1 MCACVC
7 LQAVAKAFGQVLLA
21 SPDVGVQ
28 AEVLDS
34 VFDVFGE
41 SDSSAAVVTSSG
53 LLATLCAVQPVFADK
68 AGQAHSWH
76 MYCDNHP
83 PTVVCQLYLLAA
95 GEAAGG
101 RGVGPGCG

>member
-1 MCACVC
+1 MW
-7 LQAVAKAFGQVLLA
+7 LQAVARAFGQVLSA
-21 SPDVGVQ
+21 SADVGVQ

-68 AGQAHSWH
+68 AGHSTQLAHVLRQ
-76 MYCDNHP
+76 P
-83 PTVVCQLYLLAA
+83 PTYGSLSIVFI
-95 GEAAGG
+95 
-101 RGVGPGCG
+101 GCR